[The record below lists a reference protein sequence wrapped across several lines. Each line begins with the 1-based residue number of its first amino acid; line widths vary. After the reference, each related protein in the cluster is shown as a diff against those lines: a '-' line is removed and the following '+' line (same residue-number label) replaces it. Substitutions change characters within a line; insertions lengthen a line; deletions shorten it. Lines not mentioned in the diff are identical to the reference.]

1 MLSSCGIKAGGGA
14 DKYYAGLAKEDY
26 YNDGGEPPGR
36 WVGKQA
42 EELGL
47 SGNVAKGELTAIM
60 NGFHPQTGEAL
71 TKRLGPDHKPGED
84 LTFSAP
90 KSVSLAWANA
100 DPATQKAIAEA
111 MHESVA
117 KTIEKMER
125 DGSFRTQHGHNGTE
139 KQAYTGGLVVATYE
153 HSTSREGD
161 PQLHVHAL
169 VQNVSP
175 DARNIDFDKSLMK
188 ANGAYFRADLAD
200 RLAQMGF
207 TIERD
212 KTSFR
217 IAQIPKQL
225 EKDFSTRRQQI
236 EAALK
241 ERGLSGGKASA
252 AATMSTRQDKG
263 EVNRAELFANA
274 RAASAEFGVTAASIE
289 AMRQGGEKPAI
300 EPMPE
305 LPELANLVIGQQST
319 VTPQQLEAAIYQESQ
334 GKLSADQAE
343 QLFEN
348 LKNSPDLIE
357 LRDHNG
363 NTRYTSREMYEIERR
378 IADRAAAMS
387 KELTHS
393 VSAQSLTAAMAEKKT
408 LSDEQKAALIHITGP
423 ERIALVEG
431 YAGAGK
437 SFMIDAARDAWER
450 DGYTVRGFARDG
462 KAAEGLEKSS
472 GIEASTIASALL
484 KIENGKLTLDA
495 KTIVVVDE
503 AGMCDSRLM
512 SRLQDHVDQA
522 GGKLVLIGDTSQ
534 LQPIDAGGAMR
545 AQREAIGKFAV
556 MNDIRRQHNDADKAM
571 VHDAKAGRSEKV
583 IAYLEANDRL
593 HQHADREA
601 VTNAMA
607 AGTVADLAARKTSL
621 ALAES
626 RAEVH
631 AINQCARDHAKAA
644 GLVQGEDSKFSADRG
659 ERQFAPGDR
668 VIFLENSKDL
678 GVKNGTTGTVE
689 KASDGMLTVRLDD
702 TAKKSKDGK
711 EDLAT
716 ATRVTVHQD
725 IYNKL
730 DHGYAM
736 TVHKSQG
743 VTVDRAHYAPGA
755 MAHRE
760 LAYVA
765 LSRQRE
771 TVQMHITR
779 DQRDGLAK
787 QLANSQAKGS
797 SSDFAKV
804 EKYQNAIDQAEAR
817 VRSADAAIKTLEAKI
832 EAERGRLSEAQE
844 KQLAAEINHAK
855 EQQNA
860 KPEPDRYGRIDPEQ
874 RRAVATL
881 RERDVA
887 ADRLAGFGQA
897 ESIERMRDVSGIH
910 LVHERGSEKNKER
923 GNAEVLL
930 QNNERYD
937 MANRDTDGNHE
948 LRRQGTGVHADR
960 GSETQSGGKGRAEDE
975 HASGVVRAAQR
986 EGGSHQTTRSGARS
1000 QGGSE
1005 SRSEGGRTRSQ
1016 GSRESSGAR
1025 SESERAVTKSAE
1037 RLDKLEKQLVEA
1049 KAEFTKAAKA
1059 EDSARL
1065 KQANAWDKEKAA
1077 KAQPAKEQPKFAAT
1091 MNRDP
1096 AETVKRDGEL
1106 ARKALESHKAGERL
1120 PEGKKLDKAIKT
1132 GELKITKDSE
1142 GRTYFQNT
1150 KNGATLAKSLNPAA
1164 QRSTTSRNL
1173 NHLGATSTKYTI
1185 VDKKVLGVK
1194 IGTSVL
1200 KSGGS
1205 LKAEAAGRM
1214 RDALRETTKGNALA
1228 KAIAKPLDHALKKGE
1243 HWQKA
1248 GMLESVAARIQIKA
1262 EQAKAIREAKRELE
1276 AKVKAADA
1284 TAKRER
1290 DPLLAATKEGAKETR
1305 QELRKDA
1312 DRGVELPP
1320 SKAAEAAKELAGRE
1334 LPEPKAP
1341 TKEIEAPK
1349 KDAGRDFGR

>member
-1 MLSSCGIKAGGGA
+1 MLSSKSLSAGSGA
-14 DKYYAGLAKEDY
+14 DKYYENLAREDY
-26 YNDGGEPPGR
+26 YDNGGEPPGR
-36 WVGKQA
+36 WVGAQA
-42 EELGL
+42 EELELAGKIE
-47 SGNVAKGELTAIM
+47 KGELTQIM
-60 NGFHPQTGEAL
+60 QGYHPKTGEVLSA
-71 TKRLGPDHKPGED
+71 RHGPAHKPGED
-84 LTFSAP
+84 LCFSAP

-100 DPATQKAIAEA
+100 DPATQKAISDA

-117 KTIEKMER
+117 KTIEKMGR
-125 DGSFRTQHGHNGTE
+125 DGSYRCQYGHDGTE
-139 KQAYTGGLVVATYE
+139 KRPHTGGLTAATYE

-161 PQLHVHAL
+161 PQLHVHAI
-169 VQNVSP
+169 VMNIGP
-175 DARNIDFDKSLMK
+175 DGRNLDFDKRSMML
-188 ANGAYFRADLAD
+188 NGAYFRADFAD
-200 RLAQMGF
+200 RLQQMGF

-212 KTSFR
+212 KSSFR
-217 IAQIPKQL
+217 IASIPKQL
-225 EKDFSTRRQQI
+225 EKDFSKRRQQI

-241 ERGLSGGKASA
+241 ERGLSGGKASQ
-252 AATMSTRQDKG
+252 AATMATRVEKG
-263 EVNRAELFANA
+263 LVNRSELFEKA
-274 RAASAEFGVTAASIE
+274 RAASAEFGVTPAAIE
-289 AMRQGGEKPAI
+289 AMRQGEKPAI

-319 VTPQQLEAAIYQESQ
+319 VTPQQLEAAIYQECQ

-357 LRDHNG
+357 LRDQNG
-363 NTRYTSREMYEIERR
+363 NARYTSREMYEIERR

-387 KELTHS
+387 KEHTHP
-393 VSAQSLTAAMAEKKT
+393 VGAQSLIAAMDAKT
-408 LSDEQKAALIHITGP
+408 LSDEQKAALIHITGD

-431 YAGAGK
+431 TAGAGK
-437 SFMIDAARDAWER
+437 SYMMDAARDAWER
-450 DGYTVRGFARDG
+450 DGYTVRGCALQG
-462 KAAEGLEKSS
+462 KAAEGLEQSS
-472 GIEASTIASALL
+472 GIKSETIHATLL
-484 KIENGKLTLDA
+484 KLENGKLALDA
-495 KTIVVVDE
+495 KTVVVVDE

-512 SRLQDHVDQA
+512 SRLQDHVDQSGA
-522 GGKLVLIGDTSQ
+522 KLVLVGDTSQ
-534 LQPIDAGGAMR
+534 IQPVDAGGAMR

-556 MNDIRRQHNDADKAM
+556 MNDIRRQKTDEEKAM

-583 IAYLEANDRL
+583 IAYLEAGGRL
-593 HQHADREA
+593 HQHEDRAA

-607 AGTVADLAARKTSL
+607 AGTVADLVEGKTSL
-621 ALAES
+621 ALAETN
-626 RAEVH
+626 AEVH
-631 AINQCARDHAKAA
+631 AINQLAREQAKAA
-644 GLVQGEDSKFSADRG
+644 GLVQPEEAKFSTERG
-659 ERQFAPGDR
+659 ERQFAAGDR
-668 VIFLENSKDL
+668 VIFLENANNPR
-678 GVKNGTTGTVE
+678 VRNGTTGTVE
-689 KASDGMLTVRLDD
+689 KATDGTLTVRLDD
-702 TAKKSKDGK
+702 TAKKGADGK

-716 ATRVTVHQD
+716 ARRVTINQNT
-725 IYNKL
+725 YNKL

-743 VTVDRAHYAPGA
+743 VTVDRAHYAPGG

-787 QLANSQAKGS
+787 QLAHSQAKGS

-804 EKYQNAIDQAEAR
+804 EKHQNAIDQAEAR
-817 VRSADAAIKTLEAKI
+817 VRAADAEIKKLETKI
-832 EAERGRLSEAQE
+832 EAERAKLSEAKD
-844 KQLAAEINHAK
+844 KQAEAQINHAK

-874 RRAVATL
+874 QRAAQRAIADL
-881 RERDVA
+881 RQRN
-887 ADRLAGFGQA
+887 A
-897 ESIERMRDVSGIH
+897 ESDRTAGVRQAQPLERMRDVSRIN
-910 LVHERGSEKNKER
+910 LVHEQGCEKGKSRGD
-923 GNAEVLL
+923 AEVLL
-930 QNNERYD
+930 Q
-937 MANRDTDGNHE
+937 ANGGDDVAAKSAGNPE
-948 LRRQGTGVHADR
+948 LRRTGAGDRQADR
-960 GSETQSGGKGRAEDE
+960 GNDQ
-975 HASGVVRAAQR
+975 
-986 EGGSHQTTRSGARS
+986 
-1000 QGGSE
+1000 
-1005 SRSEGGRTRSQ
+1005 
-1016 GSRESSGAR
+1016 
-1025 SESERAVTKSAE
+1025 AVTKSAQ
-1037 RLDKLEKQLVEA
+1037 RLDKLEKQLAEA

-1059 EDSARL
+1059 A
-1065 KQANAWDKEKAA
+1065 
-1077 KAQPAKEQPKFAAT
+1077 PAKELPKFAAT
-1091 MNRDP
+1091 MKRDP
-1096 AETVKRDGEL
+1096 AEGIKRDGEL

-1120 PEGKKLDKAIKT
+1120 PEGKKLDKAVKS

-1150 KNGATLAKSLNPAA
+1150 KSGATLAKSLNPAA
-1164 QRSTTSRNL
+1164 QRSTTSKNL
-1173 NHLGATSTKYTI
+1173 NHLGATSTKYAI

-1205 LKAEAAGRM
+1205 LKAEAAGRL

-1228 KAIAKPLDHALKKGE
+1228 KAITKPLDSALKKGE

-1290 DPLLAATKEGAKETR
+1290 DPSLAATKEGAKETR
-1305 QELRKDA
+1305 RDLQKDVE
-1312 DRGVELPP
+1312 RGVELPP

-1341 TKEIEAPK
+1341 AKEIEAPAK
-1349 KDAGRDFGR
+1349 TKDTGRDYGR

>member
-1 MLSSCGIKAGGGA
+1 MLSSKSLKAGSGA
-14 DKYYAGLAKEDY
+14 DVYYENLSREDY
-26 YNDGGEPPGR
+26 YDNGGEPPGR
-36 WVGKQA
+36 WVGAQA
-42 EELGL
+42 EELELAGKIE
-47 SGNVAKGELTAIM
+47 KGELTKIM
-60 NGFHPQTGEAL
+60 QGYHPKTGEVLSA
-71 TKRLGPDHKPGED
+71 RHGPAHKPGED
-84 LTFSAP
+84 LCFSAP

-100 DPATQKAIAEA
+100 DPATQKAISEA

-117 KTIEKMER
+117 KTIEKMGR
-125 DGSFRTQHGHNGTE
+125 DGGSYRCQYGHDGAE
-139 KQAYTGGLVVATYE
+139 KRPHTGGLTAATYE

-161 PQLHVHAL
+161 PQLHVHAI
-169 VQNVSP
+169 VMNIGP
-175 DARNIDFDKSLMK
+175 DGRNLDFDKRSMML
-188 ANGAYFRADLAD
+188 NGAYFRADLAD

-212 KTSFR
+212 KLSFR
-217 IAQIPKQL
+217 IAEIPKQL

-252 AATMSTRQDKG
+252 VATLATRVEKG
-263 EVNRAELFANA
+263 LVNRSELFEKA
-274 RAASAEFGVTAASIE
+274 RTASAEFGVTPASIE
-289 AMRQGGEKPAI
+289 AMRQGEKPAI

-319 VTPQQLEAAIYQESQ
+319 VTPQQLEAAIYQECQ
-334 GKLSADQAE
+334 GRLSADQAE

-348 LKNSPDLIE
+348 LKNSPELVE
-357 LRDHNG
+357 LRDQNG

-387 KELTHS
+387 KEQTHS
-393 VSAQSLTAAMAEKKT
+393 VSAQSLTAAMAAKT
-408 LSDEQKAALIHITGP
+408 LSDEQMAALTHITGP

-431 YAGAGK
+431 TAGAGK
-437 SFMIDAARDAWER
+437 SYMMDAARDAWER
-450 DGYTVRGFARDG
+450 DGYTVRGCALQG
-462 KAAEGLEKSS
+462 KAAEGLEQSS
-472 GIEASTIASALL
+472 GIKSETMHATLL
-484 KIENGKLTLDA
+484 KLENGKLTLDA
-495 KTIVVVDE
+495 KTVVVVDE

-512 SRLQDHVDQA
+512 GRLQDHVDQSGA
-522 GGKLVLIGDTSQ
+522 KLVLVGDTSQ
-534 LQPIDAGGAMR
+534 IQPVDAGGAMR

-556 MNDIRRQHNDADKAM
+556 MNDIRRQKTDEEKAM

-583 IAYLEANDRL
+583 IAYLEAGGRL
-593 HQHADREA
+593 HQHEDRAA

-607 AGTVADLAARKTSL
+607 AGTVADLVEGKTSL
-621 ALAES
+621 ALAETN
-626 RAEVH
+626 AEVH
-631 AINQCARDHAKAA
+631 AINQLAREQAKAA
-644 GLVQGEDSKFSADRG
+644 GLVQAEESKFSTERG
-659 ERQFAPGDR
+659 ERQFAAGDR
-668 VIFLENSKDL
+668 VIFLENANNPR
-678 GVKNGTTGTVE
+678 VRNGTTGTVE
-689 KASDGMLTVRLDD
+689 KATDGTLTVRLDD
-702 TAKKSKDGK
+702 TAKKGKDGK

-716 ATRVTVHQD
+716 ARRVTINQD
-725 IYNKL
+725 TYNKL

-743 VTVDRAHYAPGA
+743 VTVDRAHYAPGR

-765 LSRQRE
+765 VSRQRE

-787 QLANSQAKGS
+787 QLSISQAKGS
-797 SSDFAKV
+797 SSDFARV
-804 EKYQNAIDQAEAR
+804 EKHQNAIDQADAR
-817 VRSADAAIKTLEAKI
+817 VRAADAEIKKLETKI
-832 EAERGRLSEAQE
+832 EAERAKLSEAKD
-844 KQLAAEINHAK
+844 KQAEAQINHAK
-855 EQQNA
+855 EQKNA

-874 RRAVATL
+874 QRSAQRAIADL
-881 RERDVA
+881 RQRDAA
-887 ADRLAGFGQA
+887 ADRAPGIRQA
-897 ESIERMRDVSGIH
+897 EPVERMRDVSRIN
-910 LVHERGSEKNKER
+910 LVSEQGHEKGKSR

-930 QNNERYD
+930 Q
-937 MANRDTDGNHE
+937 AHGRDDVGAKSAGDSA
-948 LRRQGTGVHADR
+948 LRRQGAGDRQADR
-960 GSETQSGGKGRAEDE
+960 ANDQ
-975 HASGVVRAAQR
+975 
-986 EGGSHQTTRSGARS
+986 
-1000 QGGSE
+1000 
-1005 SRSEGGRTRSQ
+1005 
-1016 GSRESSGAR
+1016 
-1025 SESERAVTKSAE
+1025 AVTKSQE
-1037 RLDKLEKQLVEA
+1037 RLGKLEKQLAEA
-1049 KAEFTKAAKA
+1049 KAERASAART
-1059 EDSARL
+1059 EDRARL
-1065 KQANAWDKEKAA
+1065 KQASAWDKEKAA
-1077 KAQPAKEQPKFAAT
+1077 KTAPAKEQSKFAST
-1091 MNRDP
+1091 MKREP
-1096 AETVKRDGEL
+1096 AEAVKRDGEL
-1106 ARKALESHKAGERL
+1106 ARKALEAHKAGERL
-1120 PEGKKLDKAIKT
+1120 PEGRKLDKAIKA

-1150 KNGATLAKSLNPAA
+1150 KNGATLAKDLNPAA

-1228 KAIAKPLDHALKKGE
+1228 KAIAKPIDSALKKGE

-1290 DPLLAATKEGAKETR
+1290 NPELAATKEGAKETR

-1341 TKEIEAPK
+1341 AKA
-1349 KDAGRDFGR
+1349 KDTGRDFGR